1 MVDRCRWPP
10 RLSGGLSCAAA
21 PHLDDPIA
29 PGPMA
34 TRTADAGRAA
44 SGVHVKRARLLA
56 AGEAALR
63 ESPAVHTVRRHVDNH
78 EKDGCPNY
86 GRTAALLRAGW
97 RPIAPLLNIT
107 AGQSVIQPGGET
119 FHSSSQYP
127 QIIVDNRVDGGEK
140 QCGRR
145 CG

>member
-1 MVDRCRWPP
+1 
-10 RLSGGLSCAAA
+10 
-21 PHLDDPIA
+21 
-29 PGPMA
+29 
-34 TRTADAGRAA
+34 
-44 SGVHVKRARLLA
+44 
-56 AGEAALR
+56 GEAALR

-107 AGQSVIQPGGET
+107 AGQSVIRPGGET
-119 FHSSSQYP
+119 FHSSAQYP
-127 QIIVDNRVDGGEK
+127 QIIVDNRVDGREK

-145 CG
+145 CGRSEEHTAEL